1 MTEQQIRHKQQR
13 RAGVVRLVVVMLS
26 LALGASVFG
35 LWPSNA
41 ATDAFPSALAK
52 PTCGPGALKETGRDG
67 RVPSSDY
74 ASGRY
79 AKGYRCN
86 IRLVSHQ
93 GDTGGFKVERYVD
106 RGGHVC
112 AYYDSTLL
120 FPKDVLM
127 QAAKGLGVVVL
138 DMSNPAKPVK
148 TGQLVSPA
156 MLSPHESLLVNPKRG
171 LLGAELGNPS
181 T

>member
-1 MTEQQIRHKQQR
+1 MTEQIKR
-13 RAGVVRLVVVMLS
+13 RARRSGLVRLLVVVLG
-26 LALGASVFG
+26 LVLGATAFG
-35 LWPSNA
+35 LWPSTA
-41 ATDAFPSALAK
+41 ATDPFPAALAK
-52 PTCGPGALKETGRDG
+52 PTCGPGALKETSIDG
-67 RVPSSDY
+67 RVPQSDY
-74 ASGRY
+74 DSGRY

-86 IRLVSHQ
+86 TQLVSRQ

-106 RGGHVC
+106 AAGHVC

-148 TGQLVSPA
+148 TDQLVSPA
-156 MLSPHESLLVNPKRG
+156 M
-171 LLGAELGNPS
+171 
-181 T
+181 